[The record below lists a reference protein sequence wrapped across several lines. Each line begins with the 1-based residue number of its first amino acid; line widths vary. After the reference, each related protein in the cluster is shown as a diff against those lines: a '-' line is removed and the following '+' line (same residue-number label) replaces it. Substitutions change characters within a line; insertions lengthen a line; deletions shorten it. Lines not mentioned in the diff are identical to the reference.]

1 MRAANSLAVLLLPV
15 FFWLTPAAAEEPC
28 KPVSFDSASY
38 IVCTFDARQSRIEL
52 FDLDERGLPYASFSA
67 LAAELMAKGKQLVF
81 GMNAG
86 MFDEKLRPIGYY
98 VEDGRQVKKVNR
110 RNGQGNF
117 HLKPNGIFYVQ
128 GDKVGVVE
136 TETYLKSG
144 PNPEFATQ
152 SGPMLVI
159 NGEIHPAFSPDGTSR
174 KRRNGV
180 GVRDE
185 NTAVFVISEDE
196 VNFHSFARLF
206 RDQLKCRNALFLDG
220 TISSLFDPAQQ
231 RNDSVFPLGPIVAVI
246 K

>member
-1 MRAANSLAVLLLPV
+1 MRSANSLSAVLLLA
-15 FFWLTPAAAEEPC
+15 FFWLTPAQAEEPC
-28 KPVSFDSASY
+28 KPVSFENADY
-38 IVCTFDARQSRIEL
+38 TVCTFDARNSRIEL
-52 FDLDERGLPYASFSA
+52 FDLDDKGAPFTSFSA
-67 LAAELMAKGKQLVF
+67 LAADLSAKGKQLIF

-98 VEDGRQVKKVNR
+98 VEDGHQVRKVNR

-128 GDKVGVVE
+128 GDRIGVIE
-136 TETYLKSG
+136 TEAYLKSG

-159 NGEIHPAFSPDGTSR
+159 DGEIHPAFSADGTSR

-180 GVRDE
+180 GTVDE
-185 NTAVFVISEDE
+185 HTVVFAISEDE

-206 RDQLKCRNALFLDG
+206 RDQLNCRNALFLDG
-220 TISSLFDPAQQ
+220 TISSLFNPALR
-231 RNDSVFPLGPIVAVI
+231 RNDNTFPLGPIVAVI

>member
-1 MRAANSLAVLLLPV
+1 MRAANSLAALLLQV
-15 FFWLTPAAAEEPC
+15 LFWLTPAAAEEPC
-28 KPVSFDSASY
+28 KTAIFEGANY
-38 IVCTFDARQSRIEL
+38 TVCTFDARQARIEL
-52 FDLDERGLPYASFSA
+52 FDLDEKGSPYASFSA
-67 LAAELMAKGKQLVF
+67 LAADLSAKGKQLLF

-110 RNGQGNF
+110 RGGQGNF

-128 GDKVGVVE
+128 GDRVGVAE

-159 NGEIHPAFSPDGTSR
+159 NGDIHPAFSPDGTSR
-174 KRRNGV
+174 KKRNGV
-180 GVRDE
+180 GAINE
-185 NTAVFVISEDE
+185 NIAVFAISEDE

-206 RDQLKCRNALFLDG
+206 RDHLKCRNALFLDG
-220 TISSLFDPAQQ
+220 TISSLFDPAQ
-231 RNDSVFPLGPIVAVI
+231 RRDDNTFPLGPIVAVI